1 MKIKKVNKYI
11 ILFVLQCLIY
21 QPIFAQINYTTNN
34 NIFLEKSSTSF
45 KISINFQDKIPGINQ
60 KINFSNKYDLKL
72 SNWLK
77 IVKNKREAYYDVNV
91 YIKSLDISAKRPLA
105 NAHSKYK
112 NRIVR
117 DYTFA
122 IMGGLISIMGIIGI
136 LMNNPEKDEGV
147 DPLVGFGISL
157 LGSLSLAYGWGDINK
172 IKSTIH
178 TVYYFKNVVL
188 NIKITNLLTGQEWS
202 VFKEIPNFKTEYG
215 EMIINTFSNIVIS
228 EIKEVFLSERNEYN
242 EPDISFETNY
252 KRKVKASTLRTPLL
266 LSDDVE
272 LSSLNIQCEESDYN
286 ITKLLGGYKEKSIQ
300 CDIPLIIGENNIKVT
315 VTDWCGKEK
324 NKFINVYALKDLD
337 NTVITLGSYVE
348 NIEYANN
355 NLNKINEDDE
365 DEINTNIN
373 NVIEIN
379 PDINIPITK
388 TVNKNAIAVVIGN
401 RNYEKKDIPAVEF
414 ADRDAKIVKKYLVN
428 TLGFREGNIIYVPDA
443 SQSDFNSI
451 FGTQD
456 NYKGK
461 LYNYIKLGESDIFI
475 YYSGHGAPDPNSKQG
490 YFMPVDCDPSLVAL
504 NGYSLN
510 TFYKNLS
517 KIDYKSL
524 TVVIDACFSG
534 ASEAGMLLAN
544 ISPVFIKV
552 ENQVTAK
559 GNSIIFTS
567 ATGEQVSS
575 WYPEKKHSLFTYY
588 FLKAL
593 QGEADKNGDKNLTLG
608 EIRDYI
614 DDNVPYMAR
623 RLNNR
628 EQTPQ
633 FIGDESKLIVEY

>member
-147 DPLVGFGISL
+147 DPLVGLGISL
-157 LGSLSLAYGWGDINK
+157 LGSLSLAYGGGDINK